1 MNQRTI
7 FTLLAIG
14 ALGYLGYTY
23 WADHGVELLAKLN
36 PPPAK
41 EEATPAPMATPAA
54 RTVASKPPEP
64 EPLTGE
70 NRFAPPGVYYML
82 ERVSVETDR
91 GVKALNAGEE
101 VKLMLRKGGGVLR
114 VTVDGRDFDVKEKQV
129 TNDMQVVRELGKA
142 APVSREA
149 GK

>member
-23 WADHGVELLAKLN
+23 WADHGVEWLAKLN
-36 PPPAK
+36 PPPATG
-41 EEATPAPMATPAA
+41 EATPAPAATPA

-64 EPLTGE
+64 EPPTGE

-91 GVKALNAGEE
+91 GVKAVNPGEE
-101 VKLMLRKGGGVLR
+101 VKLMLRKGGGVFR
-114 VTVDGRDFDVKEKQV
+114 VTIDGRDFDVKEKQV
-129 TNDMQVVRELGKA
+129 TNDLDVVRRLPKV
-142 APVSREA
+142 APASR
-149 GK
+149 